1 MRNRDPFC
9 RRSPGRLGDKMYLDE
24 AAVSIRGKKHW
35 RWRAVGQDGFVL
47 KVLVQSRR
55 NAKAARRL
63 IRKLLKG

>member
-9 RRSPGRLGDKMYLDE
+9 RRSPGRLGDKMYLDD
-24 AAVSIRGKKHW
+24 
-35 RWRAVGQDGFVL
+35 AVGQDGFVL